1 MNGREGQEDK
11 TRALRGRVHAVELCN
26 RETAAFTGVA
36 DVESFNEEE
45 IKKVLLEQG
54 YEVEDVGCY
63 SPERFDYAI
72 SAQKACD
79 LVVDGTCEKAILCCG
94 TGIGISMA
102 ANKVKGIRAACC
114 SDYFS
119 AKYTR
124 AHNDANV
131 LCMGDRVVGAG
142 LALELVQ
149 VFLTTPFE
157 GGRHQT
163 RIDQIMDIEAGKK
176 LY

>member
-1 MNGREGQEDK
+1 MKIAMGSD
-11 TRALRGRVHAVELCN
+11 HAGFPLK
-26 RETAAFTGVA
+26 
-36 DVESFNEEE
+36 EE

-124 AHNDANV
+124 AHPPVAVTRPV
-131 LCMGDRVVGAG
+131 LTKLWTLRQGRSSTEFKTEKSAQAIAC
-142 LALELVQ
+142 ALSQ
-149 VFLTTPFE
+149 FVFVCEFRTTSVP
-157 GGRHQT
+157 
-163 RIDQIMDIEAGKK
+163 
-176 LY
+176 